1 MIFNLNLIS
10 KRKKR
15 FTLTLFLCVA
25 ILFITSK
32 DMHTNDEQ
40 VGQKAPLF
48 SLKDLQGNS
57 YSLREL
63 IGKKVVHLTFLA
75 TWCEPCER
83 DYQKL
88 NDDYVWFESK
98 GYILLGIGVP
108 TRQNQ
113 KKLKEFAIKQS
124 LRFPILF
131 DSSGEVVK
139 LYNASLPQNIII
151 DKKGVVVYQWD
162 FLPSNHKKMIEA
174 LLSDEQ

>member
-1 MIFNLNLIS
+1 MIFILNLIS
-10 KRKKR
+10 RRKKL
-15 FTLTLFLCVA
+15 FALTLFLCVA

-32 DMHTNDEQ
+32 NLYTNDAQ

-57 YSLREL
+57 YSLGTF

-88 NDDYVWFESK
+88 NDDYAWFESK

-113 KKLKEFAIKQS
+113 KKLKEFATREN
-124 LRFPILF
+124 LRFPLLF

-151 DKKGVVVYQWD
+151 DKKGVIVYQWD